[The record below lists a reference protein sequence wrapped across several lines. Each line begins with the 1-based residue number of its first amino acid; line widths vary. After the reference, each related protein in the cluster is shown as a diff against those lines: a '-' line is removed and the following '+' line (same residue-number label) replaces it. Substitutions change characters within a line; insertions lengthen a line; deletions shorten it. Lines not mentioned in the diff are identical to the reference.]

1 VRLLVSVANAA
12 EAAAALAGGADLID
26 AKDPAAGALAA
37 VAVDVFHEI
46 HASVAGARPVT
57 AAIGDAV
64 DEDAIEQVARTFG
77 LAGAR
82 YVKVGFAGIAS
93 AERVGALA
101 KAAVRGAR
109 SAGSGVHTCGV
120 VAVAYADAD
129 RTLGL
134 APFALVA
141 AAAQAGAAGVL
152 LDTADKTGPPLRNLM
167 DPNALA
173 GFVSSVH
180 ETGLLV
186 ALAGRLASADLPFV
200 RDAGADVAGVRGAAC
215 DGGRAGQVSAEKV
228 RLLQQSHKRAG
239 KDRA

>member
-12 EAAAALAGGADLID
+12 EASAALTGGADLID
-26 AKDPAAGALAA
+26 AKDPAVGALSA
-37 VAVDVFHEI
+37 VASSVFGEI
-46 HASVAGARPVT
+46 HACVAGARPVT

-64 DEDAIEQVARTFG
+64 DEDAIEQAARSFA

-82 YVKVGFAGIAS
+82 YVKVGFAGIAT
-93 AERVGALA
+93 AERVGALT
-101 KAAVRGAR
+101 KAAVRGTRAAR
-109 SAGSGVHTCGV
+109 SEGHTCDV

-129 RTLGL
+129 RALGI

-141 AAAQAGAAGVL
+141 EAAQAGAAGVL

-186 ALAGRLASADLPFV
+186 ALAGKLTVADLPFV
-200 RDAGADVAGVRGAAC
+200 RDAGADIAGVRGAAC
-215 DGGRAGQVSAEKV
+215 EGGRTGQVSAEKV
-228 RLLQQSHKRAG
+228 RLLQQSHKRVG
-239 KDRA
+239 KDRV